1 MPTLF
6 HDFEGGLNTRGWVT
20 RDDRWRCIHRDA
32 RGSCPLG
39 IFMIK
44 KQSMIMVRRRGGS
57 QTSGHVRETWRSDA
71 HRQKAQ
77 CGDAHD

>member
-6 HDFEGGLNTRGWVT
+6 HDFEGGVNTRGWVT

-39 IFMIK
+39 ILMIK
-44 KQSMIMVRRRGGS
+44 TQSMIMVRLRVKS
-57 QTSGHVRETWRSDA
+57 
-71 HRQKAQ
+71 
-77 CGDAHD
+77 